1 MLLTYQQFLNEKAQP
16 IEKGLILEGGAA
28 GHMPH
33 PFDYNDLTFRDFK
46 TIVTNA
52 LQGEIHFEEGPT
64 EKTDG
69 QNFFVTVKDRQV
81 LFSRNKGQLLAP
93 LPLDGVIKMFTGH
106 ASKLVEDTFIYAAK
120 DLEAALLSLSD
131 HQEFKNGQ
139 NFLNMELI
147 YSKNPN
153 VINYDRDVI
162 QFHGMAET
170 DGKGNIVNMSQ
181 QTGAKLARILKG
193 IEADVQKTFTI
204 IPPQI
209 LKLQK
214 NIDFEKRQTYYHN
227 TLNKLRDA
235 YGLSDG
241 DEVKMYHEAWWRQQI
256 ENEFGDLTSDLKE
269 GLFLRWAYND
279 KQTMNM
285 VAMKKLADK
294 DQMKKIKEFDKIKG
308 KKYKENILPF
318 ENLFLELG
326 ADVLKNASNF
336 VAANPELEKKKLHTK
351 IRKAADDVKL
361 NGDLKQVAK
370 VEAELK
376 RLESIGGIES
386 IVPTEGIVF
395 KYKGKIMKLTGTFA
409 AINQLMGIIKYGR

>member
-1 MLLTYQQFLNEKAQP
+1 MLLTYEQFLNEKAQP

-256 ENEFGDLTSDLKE
+256 ENEFGDLTSYLKE

-326 ADVLKNASNF
+326 ADVLRNASNF

>member
-1 MLLTYQQFLNEKAQP
+1 MLLTYKQFLNEKAQP

-214 NIDFEKRQTYYHN
+214 NIDFEKRQKYYHN

-326 ADVLKNASNF
+326 ADVLRNASNF

>member
-1 MLLTYQQFLNEKAQP
+1 MLLTYEQFLNEKAQP

-131 HQEFKNGQ
+131 HHEFKNGQ

-294 DQMKKIKEFDKIKG
+294 DQMKKIKEFDKIRG

-336 VAANPELEKKKLHTK
+336 VAANPELEKQKLHAK

-370 VEAELK
+370 VEAELQ
-376 RLESIGGIES
+376 RLEGIGGIES

>member
-162 QFHGMAET
+162 QFHGMTET
-170 DGKGNIVNMSQ
+170 DGKGNIINMSQ

-214 NIDFEKRQTYYHN
+214 NIDFEKRQKYYHN

-326 ADVLKNASNF
+326 ADVLRNASNF

>member
-1 MLLTYQQFLNEKAQP
+1 MLLTYTEFLNEKAQP
-16 IEKGLILEGGAA
+16 IERGLILEGGAA

-69 QNFFVTVKDRQV
+69 QNFFVTVRDGQV
-81 LFSRNKGQLLAP
+81 LFSRNKGQLMAP

-106 ASKLVEDTFIYAAK
+106 ASKMVEDTFIFAAK

-131 HQEFKNGQ
+131 HHEFNNGQ

-170 DGKGNIVNMSQ
+170 DGKGNILNMSQ
-181 QTGAKLARILKG
+181 QTGAKLARIIKG
-193 IEADVQKTFTI
+193 VEADVQKTFTI

-227 TLNKLRDA
+227 TLNKLRDT

-269 GLFLRWAYND
+269 GLFLRWAYSD

-294 DQMKKIKEFDKIKG
+294 DQMKKIKEFDKIRG

-326 ADVLKNASNF
+326 ADVLRNASNF
-336 VAANPELEKKKLHTK
+336 VAANPDLEKQKLHTK

-376 RLESIGGIES
+376 RLEGIGGIES

>member
-1 MLLTYQQFLNEKAQP
+1 MLLTYTQFLNEKAQP
-16 IEKGLILEGGAA
+16 TEKGLILEGGAA

-69 QNFFVTVKDRQV
+69 QNFFVTVRDGQV
-81 LFSRNKGQLLAP
+81 LFSRNKGQLMAP

-106 ASKLVEDTFIYAAK
+106 ASKLVEDTFIFAAK

-131 HQEFKNGQ
+131 HHEFKNGQ

-170 DGKGNIVNMSQ
+170 DGKGNILNMSQ
-181 QTGAKLARILKG
+181 QTGAKLARIIKG
-193 IEADVQKTFTI
+193 VEADVQKTFTI

-209 LKLQK
+209 LRLQK

-227 TLNKLRDA
+227 TLNKLRDT

-269 GLFLRWAYND
+269 GLFLRWAYSD

-294 DQMKKIKEFDKIKG
+294 DQMKKIKEFDKIRG

-326 ADVLKNASNF
+326 ADVLRNASNF
-336 VAANPELEKKKLHTK
+336 VAANPDLEKQKLHNK

-376 RLESIGGIES
+376 RLEGIGGIES

>member
-214 NIDFEKRQTYYHN
+214 NIDFEKRQKYYHN

-326 ADVLKNASNF
+326 ADVLRNASNF

>member
-214 NIDFEKRQTYYHN
+214 NIDFEKRQKYYHN
-227 TLNKLRDA
+227 TLNKLRDT

-326 ADVLKNASNF
+326 ADVLRNASNF

-376 RLESIGGIES
+376 RLEGIGGIES

>member
-131 HQEFKNGQ
+131 HHEFKNGQ

-227 TLNKLRDA
+227 TLNKLRDT

-269 GLFLRWAYND
+269 GLFLRWAYGD

-294 DQMKKIKEFDKIKG
+294 DQMKKIKEFDKIRG

-326 ADVLKNASNF
+326 ADVLRNASNF
-336 VAANPELEKKKLHTK
+336 VAANPELEKQKLHAK

-376 RLESIGGIES
+376 RLEGIGGIES

>member
-1 MLLTYQQFLNEKAQP
+1 MLLTYKQFLNEKAQP

-214 NIDFEKRQTYYHN
+214 NIDFEKRQKYYHN

-256 ENEFGDLTSDLKE
+256 GNEFGDLTSDLKE

-326 ADVLKNASNF
+326 ADVLRNASNF

>member
-1 MLLTYQQFLNEKAQP
+1 MLLTYEQFLNEKAQ
-16 IEKGLILEGGAA
+16 IVEKGLILEGGAA

-33 PFDYNDLTFRDFK
+33 PFDYNDLTFQDFK

-69 QNFFVTVKDRQV
+69 QNFFVTVKDGQV
-81 LFSRNKGQLLAP
+81 LFSRNKGQLMAP
-93 LPLDGVIKMFTGH
+93 IALDGVIKMFTGH
-106 ASKLVEDTFIYAAK
+106 ASKLVEDTFILAAK

-131 HQEFKNGQ
+131 HHEFKNGR

-162 QFHGMAET
+162 QFHGMAHT
-170 DGKGNIVNMSQ
+170 DGKGNITKMSQ
-181 QTGAKLARILKG
+181 QTGAKLARIIKG

-209 LKLQK
+209 LRLQK
-214 NIDFEKRQTYYHN
+214 NIDFEKRQTYYHSK
-227 TLNKLRDA
+227 LNDLRDEFN
-235 YGLSDG
+235 LDDG
-241 DEVKMYHEAWWRQQI
+241 QEVKMYHEAWWRREI
-256 ENEFGDLTSDLKE
+256 EKSFSDLTSDLKE
-269 GLFLRWAYND
+269 GLFLRWAYGD

-294 DQMKKIKEFDKIKG
+294 DQMKKIKEFDKIRG

-326 ADVLKNASNF
+326 ADVLRNASNF
-336 VAANPELEKKKLHTK
+336 VAANPELEKQKLHAK
-351 IRKAADDVKL
+351 IRKAAEDVKL
-361 NGDLKQVAK
+361 NGDLKQIAK
-370 VEAELK
+370 VEAELQ
-376 RLESIGGIES
+376 RLEGIGGIES

>member
-214 NIDFEKRQTYYHN
+214 NIDFEKRQKYYHN
-227 TLNKLRDA
+227 TLNKLRDT

-336 VAANPELEKKKLHTK
+336 VAANPELEKQKLHAK

-370 VEAELK
+370 VEAELQ
-376 RLESIGGIES
+376 RLEGIGGIES

>member
-170 DGKGNIVNMSQ
+170 DGKGNIINMSQ

-326 ADVLKNASNF
+326 ADVLRNASNF

-376 RLESIGGIES
+376 RLEGIGGIES

>member
-1 MLLTYQQFLNEKAQP
+1 MLLTYEQFLNEKAQP

-131 HQEFKNGQ
+131 HHEFKNGQ

-294 DQMKKIKEFDKIKG
+294 DQMKKIKEFDKIRG

-326 ADVLKNASNF
+326 ADVLRNASNF

>member
-1 MLLTYQQFLNEKAQP
+1 MLLTYKQFLVEKAQ
-16 IEKGLILEGGAA
+16 IVEGNLILEGGAA

-33 PFDYNDLTFRDFK
+33 PFDYNDLTFQDFK
-46 TIVTNA
+46 TIVTNS

-69 QNFFVTVKDRQV
+69 QNFFVTVKDGQV

-93 LPLDGVIKMFTGH
+93 VSLEGVIKMFTGH
-106 ASKLVEDTFIYAAK
+106 ASKLVEDTFIYAAT
-120 DLEAALLSLSD
+120 DLETALLSLSD
-131 HQEFKNGQ
+131 HHEFKNGK

-170 DGKGNIVNMSQ
+170 DGKGNITKMSQ
-181 QTGAKLARILKG
+181 QTGAKLARLLKG

-214 NIDFEKRQTYYHN
+214 NVDFEKRQSYYHSK
-227 TLNKLRDA
+227 LNDLRDVFN
-235 YGLSDG
+235 LSDG
-241 DEVKMYHEAWWRQQI
+241 DEVKMYHEAWWRREI
-256 ENEFGDLTSDLKE
+256 EKDFADIPSDLKE
-269 GLFLRWAYND
+269 GLFLRWAYDD

-285 VAMKKLADK
+285 VAMKKLATPE
-294 DQMKKIKEFDKIKG
+294 QMKKIKEFDKIKG
-308 KKYKENILPF
+308 KKYKQNILPF

-326 ADVLKNASNF
+326 KDVLLNASNF
-336 VAANPELEKKKLHTK
+336 VAANPDLEKKNLHAK
-351 IRKAADDVKL
+351 IRKAAADVKL

-370 VEAELK
+370 IEAELE
-376 RLESIGGIES
+376 RLESIGGIEG

>member
-1 MLLTYQQFLNEKAQP
+1 MLLTYKQFLNEKAQP

-28 GHMPH
+28 GPMPH

-214 NIDFEKRQTYYHN
+214 NIDFEKRQKYYHN

-256 ENEFGDLTSDLKE
+256 ENELGDLTSDLKE

-326 ADVLKNASNF
+326 ADVLRNASNF

>member
-214 NIDFEKRQTYYHN
+214 NIDFEKRQKYYHN

-326 ADVLKNASNF
+326 ADVLRNASNF

-376 RLESIGGIES
+376 RLEGIGGIES

>member
-69 QNFFVTVKDRQV
+69 QNFFVTVRDGKV
-81 LFSRNKGQLLAP
+81 LFSRNKGQLMAP

-106 ASKLVEDTFIYAAK
+106 ASKLVEDTFILAAK

-131 HQEFKNGQ
+131 HHEFKNGQ

-181 QTGAKLARILKG
+181 QTGAKLARIIKG

-209 LKLQK
+209 LRLQK

-227 TLNKLRDA
+227 TLNKLRDT

-269 GLFLRWAYND
+269 GLFLRWAYGD

-294 DQMKKIKEFDKIKG
+294 DQMKKIKEFDKIRG

-336 VAANPELEKKKLHTK
+336 VAANPELEKQKLHTK

-376 RLESIGGIES
+376 RLEGIGGIES

>member
-1 MLLTYQQFLNEKAQP
+1 MLLTYTQFLNEKAQP
-16 IEKGLILEGGAA
+16 TEKGLILEGGAA

-69 QNFFVTVKDRQV
+69 QNFFVTVRDGQV
-81 LFSRNKGQLLAP
+81 LFSRNKGQLMAP

-106 ASKLVEDTFIYAAK
+106 ASKMVEDTFIFAAK

-131 HQEFKNGQ
+131 HHEFKNGQ

-170 DGKGNIVNMSQ
+170 DGKGNILNMSQ

-209 LKLQK
+209 LRLQK

-326 ADVLKNASNF
+326 ADVLRNASNF
-336 VAANPELEKKKLHTK
+336 VAANPDLEKQKLHNK

-376 RLESIGGIES
+376 RLEGIGGIES

-395 KYKGKIMKLTGTFA
+395 KYNGKIMKLTGTFA

>member
-1 MLLTYQQFLNEKAQP
+1 MLLTYTEFLNEKAQP
-16 IEKGLILEGGAA
+16 IERGLILEGGAA

-69 QNFFVTVKDRQV
+69 QNFFVTVRDGQV
-81 LFSRNKGQLLAP
+81 LFSRNKGQLMAP

-106 ASKLVEDTFIYAAK
+106 ASKMVEDTFIFAAK

-131 HQEFKNGQ
+131 HHEFNNGQ

-170 DGKGNIVNMSQ
+170 DGQGNILNMSQ
-181 QTGAKLARILKG
+181 QTGAKLARIIKG
-193 IEADVQKTFTI
+193 VEADVQKTFTI

-227 TLNKLRDA
+227 TLNKLRDT

-269 GLFLRWAYND
+269 GLFLRWAYSD

-294 DQMKKIKEFDKIKG
+294 DQMKKIKEFDKIRG

-326 ADVLKNASNF
+326 ADVLRNASNF
-336 VAANPELEKKKLHTK
+336 VAANPDLEKQKLHTK

-376 RLESIGGIES
+376 RLEGIGGIES

>member
-214 NIDFEKRQTYYHN
+214 NIDFEKRQKYYHN
-227 TLNKLRDA
+227 TLNKLRDT

-256 ENEFGDLTSDLKE
+256 ENDFGDLTSDLKE

-326 ADVLKNASNF
+326 ADVLRNASNF